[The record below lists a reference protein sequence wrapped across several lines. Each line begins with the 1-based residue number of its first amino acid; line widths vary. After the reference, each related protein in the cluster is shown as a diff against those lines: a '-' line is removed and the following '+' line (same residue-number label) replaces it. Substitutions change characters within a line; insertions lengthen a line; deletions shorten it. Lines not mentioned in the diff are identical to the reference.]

1 MLVLKHHVEAPVD
14 WRSARKARRE
24 RIEVRLSSKDVNTR
38 SRAREGSSSTLAT
51 MGVLGKRE
59 RKSHWGGEG
68 FARVGSHLPTE
79 PSSRPRPSREKFGLN
94 ASSMVSC
101 ARHSEGGVGEKERRN
116 CGGRLVFAR
125 RAGLFS
131 SVSRF
136 SEPRTEKRNENGGP
150 SKLACG
156 MRGLRKAS
164 AERPRDDKKLEARSG
179 SYVEIAFESSRARH
193 CAAVLARRRARP
205 VPRQIRELKENSV
218 VPRSATDPGWKR
230 ARAPA
235 YRFGLRPRGCGRDLG
250 SDLEL
255 FRVRRELALL
265 RLVTCARSPDSERV
279 AILGQ
284 TTLCARLNVRRV
296 SS

>member
-1 MLVLKHHVEAPVD
+1 MKGEWV
-14 WRSARKARRE
+14 
-24 RIEVRLSSKDVNTR
+24 
-38 SRAREGSSSTLAT
+38 
-51 MGVLGKRE
+51 
-59 RKSHWGGEG
+59 RKSGGTAAVAS
-68 FARVGSHLPTE
+68 FSLAVLVYFRRFLGS
-79 PSSRPRPSREKFGLN
+79 
-94 ASSMVSC
+94 ASL
-101 ARHSEGGVGEKERRN
+101 EQ
-116 CGGRLVFAR
+116 
-125 RAGLFS
+125 
-131 SVSRF
+131 
-136 SEPRTEKRNENGGP
+136 RNENGGP

-218 VPRSATDPGWKR
+218 PRSATDPGWKR

-284 TTLCARLNVRRV
+284 ATPCARLNVRRV
-296 SS
+296 SSFVLTQRSWKGGKSDEVSVPHAIIRRELFIRHSQVIFPN